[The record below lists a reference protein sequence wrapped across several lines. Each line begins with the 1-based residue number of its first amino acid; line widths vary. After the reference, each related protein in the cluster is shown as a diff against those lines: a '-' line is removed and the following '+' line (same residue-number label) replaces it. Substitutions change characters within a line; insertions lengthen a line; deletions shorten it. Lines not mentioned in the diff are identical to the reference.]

1 MQSLRQDGNVAAL
14 AVIGLGAMGSR
25 IAKRL
30 LASGH
35 DVAVW
40 NRSADKA
47 PPLVESGAK
56 AATTPAAATRTAE
69 AALVMVADPEALR
82 EVSEGPDGILAGA
95 TAGTTVIQM
104 STVSPADIAELA
116 SKLPEGVELLDSPVL
131 GSISEAETG
140 TLKVFASGE
149 ADPVER
155 WRPVLSALGSVLH
168 VGPLGAGTAAKLVAN
183 SALLGT
189 LALLSE
195 ALALA
200 RALGLPDDK
209 AFAVLAQTPLA
220 AQAER
225 RREPFQTGQYP
236 LRFRLSLGRKDAELI
251 AAAAADAGLDAKLA
265 PAVGKWFAEA
275 EEAGRG
281 ELDYSAIIEHI
292 LQPEGPPGR

>member
-1 MQSLRQDGNVAAL
+1 MQWLRQDGSVAAL

-30 LASGH
+30 LASDH

-47 PPLVESGAK
+47 LPLVESGAR

-95 TAGTTVIQM
+95 TAGTTVIQI
-104 STVSPADIAELA
+104 STVSPADIAGLA
-116 SKLPEGVELLDSPVL
+116 SNLPEGVELLDSPVL
-131 GSISEAETG
+131 GSVSEAEAG
-140 TLKVFASGE
+140 TLKVFASG
-149 ADPVER
+149 DPELVER
-155 WRPVLSALGSVLH
+155 WTPVLSVLGTVLE

-189 LALLSE
+189 LALLGE

-209 AFAVLAQTPLA
+209 AFEVLAETPLA
-220 AQAER
+220 AQATR
-225 RREPFQTGQYP
+225 RRESVETGEYP
-236 LRFRLSLGRKDAELI
+236 LRFRLSLGRKDADLI
-251 AAAAADAGLDAKLA
+251 ANAAAAARADPKVAA
-265 PAVGKWFAEA
+265 AVAEWFAEA
-275 EEAGRG
+275 ERAGEG
-281 ELDYSAIIEHI
+281 DADYSAIVRFIAD
-292 LQPEGPPGR
+292 RS